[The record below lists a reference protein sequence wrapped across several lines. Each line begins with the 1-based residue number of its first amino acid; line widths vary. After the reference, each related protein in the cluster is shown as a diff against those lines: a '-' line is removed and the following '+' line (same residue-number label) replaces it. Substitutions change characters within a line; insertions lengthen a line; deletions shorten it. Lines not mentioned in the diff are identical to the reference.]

1 MEIKIMNTKLPAHPF
16 AQIAT
21 TDIEQ
26 VSGGVPVG
34 DFKLVTM
41 RHPEDGISTLTD
53 EGGVISKPSLESGDG
68 PIFTTMAVGEEGGH
82 DFPILF

>member
-26 VSGGVPVG
+26 VSGGVPAG
-34 DFKLVTM
+34 NFKFVTFGYD
-41 RHPEDGISTLTD
+41 EDG
-53 EGGVISKPSLESGDG
+53 EG
-68 PIFTTMAVGEEGGH
+68 PIFTTLALGEEGGH
-82 DFPILF
+82 ELPAEF